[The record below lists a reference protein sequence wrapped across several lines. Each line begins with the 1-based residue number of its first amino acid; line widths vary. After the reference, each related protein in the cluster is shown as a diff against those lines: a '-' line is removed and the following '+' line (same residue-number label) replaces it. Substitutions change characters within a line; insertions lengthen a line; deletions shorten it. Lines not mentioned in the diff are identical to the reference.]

1 MGRLFV
7 IHIRATWSVDAGD
20 KRQLPREVW
29 EVVRWVLVRLLPLSS
44 HFWHSA
50 PWQAAHTLEWGVVR
64 VSHADNFHLE
74 EKEPTLTFGRLEQ
87 PSHFQTQSHVVT
99 RLCIEEPTQNQ

>member
-1 MGRLFV
+1 M
-7 IHIRATWSVDAGD
+7 IHIRATWSGDAGD
-20 KRQLPREVW
+20 KRQLLREVW
-29 EVVRWVLVRLLPLSS
+29 EGVGGGAVGLSQVAPHPLSS

-87 PSHFQTQSHVVT
+87 PSHFQTSHVVT

>member
-1 MGRLFV
+1 M
-7 IHIRATWSVDAGD
+7 
-20 KRQLPREVW
+20 
-29 EVVRWVLVRLLPLSS
+29 VRWVLVRLLPLSS

-99 RLCIEEPTQNQ
+99 GLGIEEPTKIQL